1 MLVSQKS
8 QYALRAIF
16 ELAKEYGK
24 GPTKIA
30 HIAEAQAI
38 PVRFLE
44 VILVHLK
51 RGGFAV
57 SQRGKEGGYFL
68 IRPPEG
74 LTVGELLRF
83 VEGPIDPV
91 DCMTPTRK
99 AKARCSLEGACV
111 FVDLWQNV
119 RDAISSVYDNT
130 TIKDLVE
137 REDRRAKRHVASY
150 TI

>member
-24 GPTKIA
+24 GPKIA

-51 RGGFAV
+51 RGGFV
-57 SQRGKEGGYFL
+57 DSQRGKEGGYFL
-68 IRPPEG
+68 I
-74 LTVGELLRF
+74 
-83 VEGPIDPV
+83 
-91 DCMTPTRK
+91 
-99 AKARCSLEGACV
+99 
-111 FVDLWQNV
+111 
-119 RDAISSVYDNT
+119 
-130 TIKDLVE
+130 
-137 REDRRAKRHVASY
+137 
-150 TI
+150 